1 MDFRSLS
8 LTDLTSMV
16 QSGDVSAVELTQH
29 ALERIEALNP
39 SLNAFVSVDGERA
52 LAEAAEL
59 DRRRRDGEELGP
71 LAGLPVG
78 VKDLEDAAGFTTTFG
93 SALAAGDAP
102 AGTDSLLVDRLR
114 DAGCVIVGKTN
125 TPEHGYKGD
134 TTNPTF
140 GSTRNPWNLDRSA
153 GGSSGG
159 SAAAVASGMV
169 PLATGSDGGGSI
181 RIPSSVCGLAGLK
194 PSPGRVPIGGA
205 HPPPWGRLAVK
216 GVMARTVR
224 DVALGL
230 DVVIGPDP
238 SDLLSLPMPEQS
250 WFDGVGDLH
259 LPRRVAWSPSLGYA
273 PVDGEVQGL
282 CEAALRRLEDAG
294 TEVVPVDPV
303 FDKDPVSDF
312 LVISGVGT
320 LQQLEHHRGTE
331 QWDLVD
337 PELRFL
343 LEMAANVSSTDLLRS
358 LNAGHYLNLRLV
370 ELFHR
375 CTFLVTPTVAGQTGP
390 AGGVGTINGVADANW
405 VRFTYPFNLT
415 GSPAGT
421 IPVGLTSDGMPVGL
435 QIVGPQHADMAVLRV
450 MAAFE
455 ELLELDLVAPDLTP
469 VG

>member
-1 MDFRSLS
+1 MA

-16 QSGDVSAVELTQH
+16 QSGEVSAVELTQH
-29 ALERIEALNP
+29 ALNRIEALNP
-39 SLNAFVSVDGERA
+39 MVNAFVSVDGERA
-52 LAEAAEL
+52 LAEAAAL
-59 DRRRRDGEELGP
+59 DQRRRDGEEMGP
-71 LAGLPVG
+71 LAGLPIG
-78 VKDLEDAAGFTTTFG
+78 VKDLEDAAGFRTTFG
-93 SALAAGDAP
+93 SAIAAHDALATA
-102 AGTDSLLVDRLR
+102 DSLLVDRLR

-140 GSTRNPWNLDRSA
+140 GATRNPWNLERSA

-181 RIPSSVCGLAGLK
+181 RIPASVCGLAGMK
-194 PSPGRVPIGGA
+194 PSPGRVPLGGP

-216 GVMARTVR
+216 GVLARTVR
-224 DVALGL
+224 DSALAL

-250 WFDGVGDLH
+250 WLEGVDDLH
-259 LPRRVAWSPSLGYA
+259 LPRRVAWSSTLGYA

-282 CEAALRRLEDAG
+282 CEAALRRIEDAG

-312 LVISGVGT
+312 LVVSGVGT
-320 LQQLEHHRGTE
+320 FHQLEQHRGTP
-331 QWDLVD
+331 QWDLID

-343 LEMAANVSSTDLLRS
+343 LEMASTVSSSDHLRS

-370 ELFHR
+370 ELFHQS
-375 CTFLVTPTVAGQTGP
+375 TFLLTPTVAGQPGP
-390 AGGVGTINGVADANW
+390 AGGVGTINGTEDANW
-405 VRFTYPFNLT
+405 IRFTYPFNLT

-435 QIVGPQHADMAVLRV
+435 QIIGPRNADMAVLRA
-450 MAAFE
+450 MASFE
-455 ELLELDLVAPDLTP
+455 ELLDLDLVAPDLTP